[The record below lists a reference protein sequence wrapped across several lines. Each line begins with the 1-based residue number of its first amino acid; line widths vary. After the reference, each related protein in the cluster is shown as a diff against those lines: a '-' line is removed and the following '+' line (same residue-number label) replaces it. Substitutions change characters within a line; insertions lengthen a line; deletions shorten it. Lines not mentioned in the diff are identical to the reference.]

1 MTGPGRSLAGAAL
14 LILTLTGAAASAAA
28 QDQRGRSDQ
37 QIFRELEDQWA
48 AAVERN
54 DVSAVSAI
62 LAEEY
67 VSTYDDGTQG
77 DRAGEL
83 ELVRTFNQ
91 RIDESAIEDF
101 TVKAYGDIAIVRFA
115 RRMVGPRNGVRHEV
129 TFRYIDVFVWRDG
142 RWQCVTSQSTRV
154 TPR

>member
-1 MTGPGRSLAGAAL
+1 MTRRAFAGALLATLAL
-14 LILTLTGAAASAAA
+14 TTTVRPAGAQS
-28 QDQRGRSDQ
+28 QRGQSDQ
-37 QIFRELEDQWA
+37 QIFLQLEEQWA

-54 DVSAVSAI
+54 DVNAVSAI
-62 LAEEY
+62 LADEY

-83 ELVRTFNQ
+83 ELVRVFNQ

-101 TVKAYGDIAIVRFA
+101 TVKVYGDVAIVRFA

-129 TFRYIDVFVWRDG
+129 TFRYVDAFVWRDG

-154 TPR
+154 TTR

>member
-1 MTGPGRSLAGAAL
+1 MTSRPRVGALVLALALAAV
-14 LILTLTGAAASAAA
+14 AAPAAA

-37 QIFRELEDQWA
+37 EIFRELEERWA

-54 DVSAVSAI
+54 DVSAVSTI
-62 LAEEY
+62 LADEY

-101 TVKAYGDIAIVRFA
+101 TVKVYGDTAIVRFA
-115 RRMVGPRNGVRHEV
+115 RRMVGPRSGVRHEV
-129 TFRYIDVFVWRDG
+129 TFRYVDVFVWREA

-154 TPR
+154 APR

>member
-1 MTGPGRSLAGAAL
+1 MTRRDIAGPLLFALALACSAP
-14 LILTLTGAAASAAA
+14 APASA
-28 QDQRGRSDQ
+28 QDQRGLSDQ
-37 QIFRELEDQWA
+37 QIFLDLEEQWA

-54 DVSAVSAI
+54 DVNAVSAI

-77 DRAGEL
+77 DRSGEL

-101 TVKAYGDIAIVRFA
+101 TVKAYTDTVVVRFA

-129 TFRYIDVFVWRDG
+129 TFRYVDIFVWRDG
-142 RWQCVTSQSTRV
+142 RWQCVASQSTRV
-154 TPR
+154 APR